1 MAKAAAAV
9 ANASRTHAGV
19 VSPSMLGGWPGDL
32 LLSLLLQDVFKRNE
46 HTNMGGKEHSGSEA
60 SARDRKFKQY

>member
-32 LLSLLLQDVFKRNE
+32 LLSLLLQDVFKR
-46 HTNMGGKEHSGSEA
+46 
-60 SARDRKFKQY
+60 